1 MKKEL
6 LAFSVLSAAF
16 ALFAGE
22 YVGEYVTPNHIG
34 RCDVTTASSHKT
46 IIPVPF
52 LDYNAVPA
60 SATAIKVGDLIQV
73 GNLTAGDKL
82 YKVAGTSYKVWTLN
96 DGKTAWE
103 LADTVLLGA
112 DAGSG
117 EPVLKRGDG
126 FWLET
131 SATTV
136 TLMGQVPSNEAAVS
150 VSLSAGWNLVGVSN
164 LAGKNLEDIEGD
176 ARYDIIIFSDGS
188 KIERGSSAWKNRDG
202 KISGFDASTYVLPAG
217 AGFWYYTMAAKTI
230 TL

>member
-16 ALFAGE
+16 ALVA
-22 YVGEYVTPNHIG
+22 GEYVTPNHIG
-34 RCDVTTASSHKT
+34 RCDVTTASSLKT

-52 LDYNAVPA
+52 LDYNAVPDK
-60 SATAIKVGDLIQV
+60 ATEIKVGDLIQV
-73 GNLTAGDKL
+73 GNLAADDKL
-82 YKVAGTSYKVWTLN
+82 YKVNGASYKVWTLN
-96 DGKTAWE
+96 SEKTAWVPV
-103 LADTVLLGA
+103 DTVLLGA

-136 TLMGQVPSNEAAVS
+136 TLMGQVPSSEAAVD

-164 LAGKNLEDIEGD
+164 LAGKNLKDIEG
-176 ARYDIIIFSDGS
+176 AAQYDIIIFSDGS
-188 KIERGSSAWKNRDG
+188 KIECGSSKEWKNRDG
-202 KISGFDASTYVLPAG
+202 KIKDFKASTYVLPAG
-217 AGFWYYTMAAKTI
+217 AGFWYYTKTKDAKTI